1 MIKRIKDGVKN
12 VFGIDARALSVFRI
26 FIGLIL
32 FFDLFVRI
40 FAFTAHYTDLGV
52 MPLSFYFNTYA
63 GESWWSIHTL
73 SSSEYYQ
80 IFLFSISFIF
90 SIFLILGYQTKLST
104 IMSWILLISLHSRN
118 PAVLQGGDVMLRV
131 LLFWA
136 MFLPLNIRYS
146 LDSKFRKVK
155 SDKIIISF
163 GSAGML
169 LQIAFVYFFSA
180 LLKTGNDWFPD
191 GTAIYYALQL
201 DQFATHIGKFV
212 LNFYDLMIGMTY
224 FVYFVELIGPF
235 LLFTPIF
242 FNKTRIWTCFA
253 FFVVLIGM
261 ALCMRLGHFPFIGIV
276 AFILFLPNAILNKL
290 STKIKLLIHKEDYRI
305 YSTNK
310 SYSRAINLVALFFI
324 IYILLWNIQ
333 SLGKINAVPD
343 GLDFIAHKTRLD
355 QYWNMFSPFPLK
367 EDGWYIIEGTLEN
380 DSKIDLMT
388 GNSVSYTK
396 PEHVASIYS
405 HERWRKYLMN
415 LWDRGFAHHRTYYL
429 QYVCYDWNK
438 DDEIRLEHVKMTFM
452 LEMSLPNYEE
462 SEIKPTVLEEIDCR

>member
-1 MIKRIKDGVKN
+1 MEVARLKE
-12 VFGIDARALSVFRI
+12 VFGIDARALSIFRI

-32 FFDLFVRI
+32 FFDLFVRV
-40 FAFTAHYTDLGV
+40 FAFTAHYTDFGV

-63 GESWWSIHTL
+63 QESWWSIHTL
-73 SSSEYYQ
+73 SSSVYYQ

-104 IMSWILLISLHSRN
+104 IMSWVLLISLHSRN

-146 LDSKFRKVK
+146 LDSKFRNVK
-155 SDKIIISF
+155 SDKIVLSF
-163 GSAGML
+163 GSAGIL
-169 LQIAFVYFFSA
+169 LQVCFVYFFSA

-212 LNFYDLMIGMTY
+212 LNFYDLMIWMTH
-224 FVYFVELIGPF
+224 FVYFTELIGPF
-235 LLFTPIF
+235 LLFIPIF
-242 FNKTRIWTCFA
+242 FNKIRIGTCFA
-253 FFVVLIGM
+253 FFAVLIGM
-261 ALCMRLGHFPFIGIV
+261 ALSMRLGHFPFIGIA
-276 AFILFLPNAILNKL
+276 AFVLFLPTAFWDKL
-290 STKIKLLIHKEDYRI
+290 STKIKLLNRKEDYRI
-305 YSTNK
+305 YSTNNK
-310 SYSRAINLVALFFI
+310 SYSTAINLIALFFI
-324 IYILLWNIQ
+324 IYVLLWNIQ

-380 DSKIDLMT
+380 NEKIDLRT
-388 GNSVSYTK
+388 EKPVNYTK
-396 PEHVASIYS
+396 PEYVASLYP

-415 LWDRGFAHHRTYYL
+415 LWDRSFAHHRYYYL
-429 QYVCYDWNK
+429 KYICYDWNN
-438 DDEIRLEHVKMTFM
+438 DEEIRLEHIKMTFM
-452 LEMSLPNYEE
+452 LEMSLPNYKE
-462 SEIKPTVLEEIDCR
+462 SEIKPTVLEEIDCNL